1 MQNLFLEHLSVV
13 NYKNIE
19 AVDYV
24 LNPKINCF
32 VGRNGVGKTNM
43 LDAVY
48 HLAFGKSYF
57 SSLNNQNIAHHAD
70 FCMIEGLFEK
80 ENKQVRIQSS
90 LQRDGKKTLK
100 KNNKTYKKIAD
111 HLGFI
116 PVVIISPTDR
126 DLIAEGSSTRRKFLD
141 SIIGQTHKS
150 YVHQLVQ
157 YQRTLS
163 QRNALL
169 KQFKMQGNFDRE
181 TLSVYNDQLVS
192 FGKPIYQ
199 KRKAFV
205 EEFLPYFFKRYAGI
219 SGSQEKVNLVYES
232 QLQDDDFEELLE
244 ESLERDRILQHTS
257 VGPHKDDLQF
267 QIDGYPIKKYGS
279 QGQQKTFLIA
289 LKLAQYDMMQHQT
302 QLPPILLLD
311 DIFDKLDD
319 QRVAHIVDLVHDESF
334 GQLFISD
341 THKERTEEIIKKT
354 GQSYSIFTLNKT
366 DE

>member
-13 NYKNIE
+13 NYKNLE
-19 AVDYV
+19 AVDYA

-32 VGRNGVGKTNM
+32 VGHNGVGKTNM
-43 LDAVY
+43 LDAIY

-70 FCMIEGLFEK
+70 FCMIEGLFNK

-100 KNNKTYKKIAD
+100 KNNKTYKKISD
-111 HLGFI
+111 HLGFL

-150 YVHQLVQ
+150 YVQNLVH

-169 KQFKMQGNFDRE
+169 KQFKLQGSYDPE
-181 TLSVYNDQLVS
+181 TLEVYNEQLIG
-192 FGKPIYQ
+192 FGEPIFQ

-205 EEFLPYFFKRYAGI
+205 EAFLPYFLKRYAGI
-219 SGSQEKVNLVYES
+219 SGSKEKVNIVYES
-232 QLQDDDFEELLE
+232 QLHQNTFDVLLQ
-244 ESLERDRILQHTS
+244 ESNERDRILQHTA
-257 VGPHKDDLQF
+257 VGPHKDDLSF
-267 QIDGYPIKKYGS
+267 HIDGYPIKKYGS

-289 LKLAQYDMMQHQT
+289 LKLAQYDMIQHQT

-319 QRVAHIVDLVHDESF
+319 QRVSHIVDLVHDEAF

-354 GQSYSIFTLNKT
+354 GQSYSIFTLNKNP
-366 DE
+366 